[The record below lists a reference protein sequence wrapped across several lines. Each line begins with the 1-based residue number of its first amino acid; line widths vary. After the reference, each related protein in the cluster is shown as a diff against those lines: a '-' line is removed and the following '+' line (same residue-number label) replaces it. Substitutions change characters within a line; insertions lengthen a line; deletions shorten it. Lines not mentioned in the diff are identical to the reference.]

1 MRECFDRHGCDKG
14 NRHGYEQVYEPVF
27 EDLRQEPLR
36 ILEIGIFKGASL
48 AAWIDYF
55 PNATIV
61 GIDTFQRVAKP
72 EDVSILTHPRVE
84 WYTHDSTKPINIGR
98 FDFVIDDGLHTH
110 TAQRKTFENLMPY
123 ADRYFIED
131 VWALDHMTAEEK
143 GHEWLKRGGYS
154 DKEYQKLLNALE
166 PYTVEF
172 HDLRAGHQP
181 DSFIIEAHR

>member
-1 MRECFDRHGCDKG
+1 MRACFDQHSCDKG
-14 NRHGYEQVYEPVF
+14 LRHGYERVYEPVF
-27 EDLRQEPLR
+27 EGLRQEPLR
-36 ILEIGIFKGASL
+36 ILEVGIFRGASL

-84 WYTHDSTKPINIGR
+84 WHTHDSTQPINIGR

-123 ADRYFIED
+123 VDNTYFIED
-131 VWALDHMTAEEK
+131 VWALDHMTVAEK

-154 DKEYQKLLNALE
+154 DEGYQELLSTLK
-166 PYTVEF
+166 PYDVEF
-172 HDLRAGHQP
+172 HDLRARHQP
-181 DSFIIEAHR
+181 DSFIISVT